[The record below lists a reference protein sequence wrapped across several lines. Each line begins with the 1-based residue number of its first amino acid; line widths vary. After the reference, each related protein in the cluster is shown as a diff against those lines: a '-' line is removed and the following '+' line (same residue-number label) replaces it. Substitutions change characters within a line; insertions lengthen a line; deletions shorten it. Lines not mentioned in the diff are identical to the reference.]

1 MEKLQRKMKSYR
13 FNEYVDNCVT
23 EISNNLKI
31 NKTLFYEMAVIEKMA
46 KLDICSNEKQFL
58 INYIDYIIK
67 ELETAKNRLKK
78 GN

>member
-1 MEKLQRKMKSYR
+1 MKSYR
-13 FNEYVDNCVT
+13 FNEYVDNCVLD
-23 EISNNLKI
+23 ISNKLNI

-67 ELETAKNRLKK
+67 ELEMAKNRIKK

>member
-13 FNEYVDNCVT
+13 FNEYVDNCVANV
-23 EISNNLKI
+23 SNNLKI

-46 KLDICSNEKQFL
+46 KLDYSSNERQYL
-58 INYIDYIIK
+58 INYIDYAVK
-67 ELETAKNRLKK
+67 ELEKAKNRLKK

>member
-1 MEKLQRKMKSYR
+1 MEKLQRRMKSYR
-13 FNEYVDNCVT
+13 FNEYVDNCVLD
-23 EISNNLKI
+23 ISNKLNI

-67 ELETAKNRLKK
+67 ELEMAKNRIKK